1 MTTFFVD
8 DAHADVGS
16 RTILRGTDS
25 GYVLAIVEDG
35 TNEKL
40 TLLHNGGLV
49 AKFSLGNQGFMV
61 KALRPQRPRRSLRT

>member
-35 TNEKL
+35 TNERL
-40 TLLHNGGLV
+40 TLLHNGGMV
-49 AKFSLGNQGFMV
+49 AEFSLGKQGYAV
-61 KALRPQRPRRSLRT
+61 NVLKGPRI